1 MIQKHYKLS
10 TFLFEVFM
18 ILIAAIFAYP
28 LFLTVINS
36 FKTLPEVMIS
46 TAALPE
52 HWSLDNFITVWNQVN
67 YPSLF
72 RNTFIITVASV
83 GGIVLFSSTAAYC
96 ILRQKTRLTKFVFLV
111 ITAAIVIPFQT
122 MMIPLVQVAGKL
134 KLMNSLWGIILVYWG
149 LGLPFPLFL
158 YHGFMKSMPFDLEE
172 AARIDG
178 CGFIKTF
185 FKIVFPLMQPITMTI
200 VILNVFWIFNDF
212 LMPYIMLGGGNYKT
226 IAIGYYSYFSQ
237 YGTKW
242 NLSLAA
248 LTIGIVPVFI
258 FYLAAQKKMIKGIM
272 SGAVKG

>member
-1 MIQKHYKLS
+1 MTQKRYKVS
-10 TFLFEVFM
+10 TLVFEAVM
-18 ILIAAIFAYP
+18 LVIAAVYAYP

-52 HWSLDNFITVWNQVN
+52 KFSLDNFMTVWRQLDYPALFLNTLLITVGGV
-67 YPSLF
+67 
-72 RNTFIITVASV
+72 T
-83 GGIVLFSSTAAYC
+83 GIVLFSSMAAYC
-96 ILRQKTRLTKFVFLV
+96 ILRQKTKLTKFVLLA

-122 MMIPLVQVAGKL
+122 MMIPLVQVARQL
-134 KLMNSLWGIILVYWG
+134 KLMNSLWGIMLVYWG

-158 YHGFMKSMPFDLEE
+158 YHGFMKSMPRDLEE

-178 CGFIKTF
+178 CGFIRTF
-185 FKIVFPLMQPITMTI
+185 FKIVFPLMQPITTTI

-212 LMPYIMLGGGNYKT
+212 LMPYIMLGGGEYKT

-248 LTIGIVPVFI
+248 LTIGIVPVFL

-272 SGAVKG
+272 SGAVKS